1 MAYETDDDVEA
12 VVFNFETCG
21 TNKEDFHHS
30 HHLVVATWYLQD
42 STIEEATEKMR
53 NSLFRFID
61 HHGVNK
67 QKYHETLTVF
77 WMEMVALELRKL
89 SECARLVDKCNSI
102 VSRLNNAKLPLK
114 FYSEGLLWSD
124 EARQVFMTPDLKRWN

>member
-1 MAYETDDDVEA
+1 
-12 VVFNFETCG
+12 
-21 TNKEDFHHS
+21 
-30 HHLVVATWYLQD
+30 
-42 STIEEATEKMR
+42 MR
-53 NSLFRFID
+53 SSLFRFID

-67 QKYHETLTVF
+67 HKYHETLTVF

-89 SECARLVDKCNSI
+89 SERARLVDKCNSI

-114 FYSEGLLWSD
+114 FYSEELLWSD